1 MEVYELFDDDVRRE
15 RFLELYNAA
24 VPSQHIGPELLT
36 IIREQVQ
43 PYFAGDKSVDETAA
57 LIQNR
62 AQLYIGENR

>member
-1 MEVYELFDDDVRRE
+1 M
-15 RFLELYNAA
+15 ELYNAA